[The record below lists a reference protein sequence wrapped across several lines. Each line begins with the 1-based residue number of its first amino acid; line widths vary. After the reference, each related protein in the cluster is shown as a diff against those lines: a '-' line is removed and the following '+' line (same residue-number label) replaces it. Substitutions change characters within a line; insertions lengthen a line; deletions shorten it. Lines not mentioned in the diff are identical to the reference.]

1 MVYEKSPSE
10 DRPKPLGENLAETVG
25 AKEDR
30 KLRSRREQDRN
41 LWSWLG
47 MMGLVGWAVA
57 VTDPGGHRRRNLD
70 RYPLP
75 QPFFLDIDASFCGSR
90 TSGARTRGTGSLVRA
105 GAGEL
110 RPVMRRLRR

>member
-10 DRPKPLGENLAETVG
+10 DRPKPLGEDLAETVG

-57 VTDPGGHRRRNLD
+57 VPTLVGIAGGIWIDTHFPRVGESSLRSTATSNTFPFTTRTNLSW
-70 RYPLP
+70 
-75 QPFFLDIDASFCGSR
+75 AKGSF
-90 TSGARTRGTGSLVRA
+90 
-105 GAGEL
+105 
-110 RPVMRRLRR
+110 